1 MAKNK
6 LDLIFKS
13 YDIRGVYGD
22 TLTEE
27 VAFKIGY
34 AFANFVEDDSILIGH
49 DGRISYQEMFDAI
62 SSGIISANKN
72 IIYIGLV
79 PTDIIYSLSGLLN
92 KPGLIITASHNP
104 KNYNG
109 LKLCNAGALPI
120 GENTGLLEIK
130 ALVENFNNSIEIN
143 NLKIVTSNL
152 IDNYFDHI
160 KALVQPNMINNKL
173 KFGIDG
179 GNGAIGSV
187 FDDLD
192 TIYSFNY
199 SPIYLEVDGNFPN
212 HPADPSDEKNLEDL
226 KNLVLENNLDFGV
239 AFDGDADRAVFIDD
253 KGNVISRSMM
263 TALISDFLSNEKNNL
278 KVVHNV
284 NVSPHALNL
293 LNDRNIQLYRCKVGH
308 SNIKKMM
315 REIDADFGGEHSA
328 HFYYKENFYADS
340 GILTLLIF
348 MKIISTKKDKVSNI
362 FENYNFPP
370 SSGEVNFVVDD
381 VEESL
386 KNVEKVFDV
395 DFDYLDGLTCT
406 TENYWFNIRG
416 SNTEPKLR
424 VNVESRSAKV
434 ITEVLEKIS
443 SNI

>member
-120 GENTGLLEIK
+120 GENSGLLEIK
-130 ALVENFNNSIEIN
+130 SLVENFNNSIEIN

-253 KGNVISRSMM
+253 KGNIISGSMM

-348 MKIISTKKDKVSNI
+348 MKIISTKEDKVSNI

>member
-120 GENTGLLEIK
+120 GENSGLLEIK

-253 KGNVISRSMM
+253 KGNVISGSMM

-348 MKIISTKKDKVSNI
+348 MKIISTKEDKVSNI